1 MARVVRHASALRS
14 GGWACGSELGK
25 ADQRWL
31 DFLYEVGEIAARG
44 GDVRGRVVGGWIASG
59 EAA

>member
-1 MARVVRHASALRS
+1 MRVRCVQATGRGR
-14 GGWACGSELGK
+14 ELGG

-44 GDVRGRVVGGWIASG
+44 GDVRSHVFGG
-59 EAA
+59 